1 MVIIF
6 FREIMNR
13 EIMLHKLLPIQFLI
27 SIGFFFGILKKTL
40 STIMQVYL
48 RVFQPKN
55 E

>member
-1 MVIIF
+1 
-6 FREIMNR
+6 
-13 EIMLHKLLPIQFLI
+13 MLHKLLPIQFLI
-27 SIGFFFGILKKTL
+27 NIGFFFVYSNKTL